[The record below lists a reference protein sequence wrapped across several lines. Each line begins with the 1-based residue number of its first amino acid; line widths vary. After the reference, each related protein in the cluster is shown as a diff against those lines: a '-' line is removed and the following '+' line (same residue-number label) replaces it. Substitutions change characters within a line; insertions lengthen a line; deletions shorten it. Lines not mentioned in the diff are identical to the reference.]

1 MKAVCFIDSVTGNLA
16 VMYPQYNDKLRF
28 INHPNETDD
37 ECLARAI
44 ATSIPDGV
52 EYHII
57 DTDTDLP
64 PNRDFR
70 NAWEWED

>member
-1 MKAVCFIDSVTGNLA
+1 
-16 VMYPQYNDKLRF
+16 MYPQYNDKLRF

-44 ATSIPDGV
+44 AKAIPEGT
-52 EYHII
+52 EYHVI

-64 PNRDFR
+64 PTKDFR

>member
-1 MKAVCFIDSVTGNLA
+1 MIVLCFIDSVTGNLS
-16 VMYPQYNDKLRF
+16 VMYPQYKDRLRL

-37 ECLARAI
+37 ECLARVI
-44 ATSIPDGV
+44 AKLIPDGT
-52 EYHII
+52 EYHIL
-57 DTDTDLP
+57 DTNTDFP

>member
-1 MKAVCFIDSVTGNLA
+1 MKVVCFIDSVTGNLS
-16 VMYPQYNDKLRF
+16 VMYPQYKDRLRL

-37 ECLARAI
+37 ECLARVI
-44 ATSIPDGV
+44 AKLIPDGT
-52 EYHII
+52 EYHIL
-57 DTDTDLP
+57 DTNTDFP